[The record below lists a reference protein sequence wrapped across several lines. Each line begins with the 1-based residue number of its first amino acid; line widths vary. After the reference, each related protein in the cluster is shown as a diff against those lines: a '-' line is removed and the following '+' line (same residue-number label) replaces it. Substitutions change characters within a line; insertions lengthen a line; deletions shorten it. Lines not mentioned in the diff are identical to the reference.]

1 MFTTIKELID
11 DYHEGL
17 EIVKQQK
24 LEDGEPINNSMVAPE
39 KIAELK
45 KKPFS
50 FLNPIKT
57 INLIILSLCKQLKK
71 IQTSILRVC

>member
-11 DYHEGL
+11 DYHEEL

-50 FLNPIKT
+50 FLNPI
-57 INLIILSLCKQLKK
+57 
-71 IQTSILRVC
+71 